1 MLVYCDD
8 WRAINAIR
16 ADRRIR
22 IIFTKSWCIYN
33 RLEYFCRGLFLC
45 FHKKSNIYWKYTSP
59 HLPMLDIRLDLDIW
73 LRLQRLEPMYDF
85 HDAIS
90 AGLSS
95 FSIFIKLALDLLSVG
110 CSCAVLFWVS
120 VTLLWVKGRTSARSV
135 PLAWLIKRWKIGF
148 SHASSTEMNPW
159 WSLSNILCA

>member
-1 MLVYCDD
+1 
-8 WRAINAIR
+8 
-16 ADRRIR
+16 
-22 IIFTKSWCIYN
+22 
-33 RLEYFCRGLFLC
+33 
-45 FHKKSNIYWKYTSP
+45 
-59 HLPMLDIRLDLDIW
+59 
-73 LRLQRLEPMYDF
+73 MYDF

-135 PLAWLIKRWKIGF
+135 PLA
-148 SHASSTEMNPW
+148 
-159 WSLSNILCA
+159 